1 MLCENIK
8 NANDRKIVM
17 FYLICIHH
25 NNILIYKSLFI
36 EYSIKKKKCVNLK
49 LEFLKFVCL

>member
-36 EYSIKKKKCVNLK
+36 EYSIKKKNV
-49 LEFLKFVCL
+49 